1 MIKTLYLALADLIL
15 FTISGGVALAAILAI
30 APNLSIL
37 QPLVAA
43 TVGLIICVV
52 FHMRISE
59 LDDPAN
65 HDHKWS
71 HLNRMGRRKG

>member
-30 APNLSIL
+30 APNFSIL

-43 TVGLIICVV
+43 TVGIMICIV

-59 LDDPAN
+59 LDDPA
-65 HDHKWS
+65 HYDHKWS
-71 HLNRMGRRKG
+71 YLNHMGRRKG

>member
-43 TVGLIICVV
+43 TVGLMICFV

-71 HLNRMGRRKG
+71 HLNRMGRHKG